1 MTLFLFVLAGILI
14 AAMRGRKDRT
24 FTPSQI
30 VNAHALWLPVA
41 GFLLHGLFDWAPSF
55 ALRTAGPL
63 TLSYE
68 LCILLFFFFNRKERF
83 PAILMTA
90 GTLSNF
96 AVIAA
101 NHFRMPV
108 SPAALAMYPGLT
120 PEAVAAKKVN
130 YFIASNGSRLYLLAD
145 VIPLPLGK
153 LSGFISVGDLLLG
166 VGLMLFTARMMI
178 RLPKPEELT
187 M

>member
-14 AAMRGRKDRT
+14 AAVRGRKDRT

-83 PAILMTA
+83 PAILM
-90 GTLSNF
+90 
-96 AVIAA
+96 
-101 NHFRMPV
+101 
-108 SPAALAMYPGLT
+108 MYPGLT